1 MSQCLSSTPNTWDHD
16 IPWHTMT
23 TYDMFFVAKMRW
35 RLGAW
40 SAAVQS
46 PNFCERG
53 NRQKEPTRPTTRW
66 PNGRPWHALGT
77 QSLSQGLGF
86 FFRHMTTSLKKHL
99 WTSFL
104 SYPHCSIQVGM
115 KNIACQSLSDRTPPF
130 RNDRCVNL
138 CSVFNWSPGT
148 KSHGYQLVGHRNF
161 RPTDSLAPGPA
172 EEGKRHLERV
182 IQMALVWKLR
192 ILRCI
197 PSYIHDILEILLC
210 TCISI
215 FINMC
220 TSGSHPFFLG
230 CVFHCYSVHWVQI
243 SKDRWPY
250 TEAVGEPRVDWKLM
264 EVYLLNMVIFHGY
277 VINNQMVY
285 IIIYKYLGK
294 L

>member
-53 NRQKEPTRPTTRW
+53 NRQKEPT
-66 PNGRPWHALGT
+66 
-77 QSLSQGLGF
+77 
-86 FFRHMTTSLKKHL
+86 
-99 WTSFL
+99 
-104 SYPHCSIQVGM
+104 
-115 KNIACQSLSDRTPPF
+115 NIACQSLSDRTPPF

-161 RPTDSLAPGPA
+161 LPTDSLAPGPA

-182 IQMALVWKLR
+182 IQMALVWELR

-243 SKDRWPY
+243 SKDRCPY
-250 TEAVGEPRVDWKLM
+250 TEAVREPRVDWKLM

-285 IIIYKYLGK
+285 IYITIYKYLGK